1 MAHWNGTFVKV
12 RALGT
17 FGLPA
22 SVAISCVLAVTPLAR
37 AYRIAW
43 TPAVLWGAAPAAV
56 AIAFIS
62 SRRYRIGSVP
72 SLALSVAV
80 LAAAALA
87 ICRGDVVTLW
97 HSFDSGPRNLL
108 TETLPL
114 AGGPSTLLPLL
125 VVEWMSAAFSAE
137 IVARTLPVV
146 DFASGWAEASPSST
160 VTSIESRRGV
170 IALSIPL
177 AVYLG
182 CFSVA
187 SALPSQSRESG
198 PELLVAIATAA
209 ALLHELGK
217 SKVLVSPG
225 LVGRDVNSTEL
236 SERAELYM
244 IELAPSGEH
253 AGAGLASRFGPVARA
268 TVAAVLAA
276 SVLAFVVPGSLSG
289 SAKPVALHL
298 QAQVLTPVIDDPVD
312 ELAQLRDDHGARPV
326 SLGSV
331 TISGP
336 YARYLQA
343 AVLDDY
349 TGGIWSFKAT
359 FVPTGG
365 RIPDP
370 SPASTKTRVVGQ
382 KFDLAASW
390 PIPLLPAVGRP
401 SQTSGV
407 PVDAD
412 GATGMILKAGGGS
425 TARYS
430 VSSKTGVLT
439 FAQLPSDSRIDLQ
452 AGDPTNIELPDG
464 AQSYLGATVGF
475 LAYLTG
481 MKPTATVAFLEASLR
496 ALRADDKWIDP
507 SLSPSPPLGGTA
519 LSQVINA
526 VTVDRA
532 ATPEQ
537 FATFFAV
544 AARLLGVPSRVVTG
558 IRLGGSGP
566 AQGSSSTIY
575 KLTSA
580 ELWTWVE
587 IPVVGRGWTLADPT
601 PTTATAA
608 GTPPPEPAQTVPTTV
623 ASPGAVAA
631 PSPASGEQH
640 AVAPPAATP
649 AISGRSPSG
658 WVFSGLIGLL
668 VVAVAAGLLPSL
680 KRRARRRRRVAADA
694 PSQVVGAWNEILERA
709 ERLGMQ
715 LPEAS
720 TNAEVAVE
728 LAGVYGPAILEPAG
742 QVALLAERV
751 VFNPSA
757 PLSQDDI
764 EGLWQAESDV
774 RAAIK
779 VELRQ
784 QVRLRV
790 RRIRSKAAMVAIG
803 RPKRNGRA

>member
-1 MAHWNGTFVKV
+1 
-12 RALGT
+12 
-17 FGLPA
+17 
-22 SVAISCVLAVTPLAR
+22 
-37 AYRIAW
+37 
-43 TPAVLWGAAPAAV
+43 VLWGAAPAAV
-56 AIAFIS
+56 AIAFLS
-62 SRRYRIGSVP
+62 SRRYKISSVP
-72 SLALSVAV
+72 SLAVSVAV
-80 LAAAALA
+80 LAAVALA

-97 HSFDSGPRNLL
+97 DSFDSGPRNLL

-114 AGGPSTLLPLL
+114 SGGLSTLSPLL
-125 VVEWMSAAFSAE
+125 VIEWMSAALSAE

-146 DFASGWAEASPSST
+146 DFASGWTEASQSRI
-160 VTSIESRRGV
+160 VTSVGSRRGV

-182 CFSVA
+182 CFSAA
-187 SALPSQSRESG
+187 SALPSQSWASG

-209 ALLHELGK
+209 AALHELSK
-217 SKVLVSPG
+217 SKVLVSGG
-225 LVGRDVNSTEL
+225 LVSGDLNTRES
-236 SERAELYM
+236 SERAEPYM
-244 IELAPSGEH
+244 IEPAPPGER
-253 AGAGLASRFGPVARA
+253 AGAGLAARLGPVARA
-268 TVAAVLAA
+268 IAAAVLVA
-276 SVLAFVVPGSLSG
+276 SVLAFVVPESLSG
-289 SAKPVALHL
+289 FANPVALHL

-312 ELAQLRDDHGARPV
+312 ELARLRDDNGARPV

-336 YARYLQA
+336 QTRYLQA

-370 SPASTKTRVVGQ
+370 SPTGARARVVRQ

-412 GATGMILKAGGGS
+412 GTTGMILKAGGGS
-425 TARYS
+425 TARYA
-430 VSSKTGVLT
+430 VSSRTGVPT

-452 AGDPTNIELPDG
+452 AGDATNIELPDG

-481 MKPTATVAFLEASLR
+481 LKPTATVAFLEAALR
-496 ALRADDKWIDP
+496 ALRDDDKWIDP

-566 AQGSSSTIY
+566 AHGSSSTSY

-587 IPVVGRGWTLADPT
+587 IPVVGRGWILADPT

-608 GTPPPEPAQTVPTTV
+608 GTPPVEPAQTVPTTV
-623 ASPGAVAA
+623 AYPGAVAA

-640 AVAPPAATP
+640 AVAPLAATP
-649 AISGRSPSG
+649 AISKRSPSG
-658 WVFSGLIGLL
+658 WVVSGLIGLL
-668 VVAVAAGLLPSL
+668 VVSVAAGLLPSL
-680 KRRARRRRRVAADA
+680 KRRARRRRRVAAE
-694 PSQVVGAWNEILERA
+694 PPGQVVGAWNEILERA

-742 QVALLAERV
+742 QIAMLAERV

-764 EGLWQAESDV
+764 EELWQAESDV
-774 RAAIK
+774 RSALK

-784 QVRLRV
+784 QVGLRV
-790 RRIRSKAAMVAIG
+790 RRIRSKVAMVAFG
-803 RPKRNGRA
+803 RTKRSGRA